1 MEINNNEPVEKKEL
15 DEDWPNLKYYR
26 EKNLDLISKNQNNKI
41 VFMGDSITEGWTQ
54 MNPLFLLNKNYIN
67 RGISGQ
73 TTPQMLIR
81 FKPDVIDL
89 NPNAVIILA
98 GTNDIAGNTG
108 LSSIKMITD
117 NIFSMSDLAL
127 KNNIKVAISSIL
139 PVFKYPWNENIIDP
153 FKTII
158 TINDILKK
166 YALNNN
172 LFYIDYYSSL
182 VDSRPGL
189 KSKYTTDEVHL
200 NKEGYMVISKIV
212 KNFIFQNLN

>member
-41 VFMGDSITEGWTQ
+41 VFMGDSITEGWIQ

-108 LSSIKMITD
+108 PSSIKMITD

>member
-200 NKEGYMVISKIV
+200 NKEGYMIISEIV

>member
-41 VFMGDSITEGWTQ
+41 VFMGDSITEGWIQ

-108 LSSIKMITD
+108 PSSIKMITD

-200 NKEGYMVISKIV
+200 NKEGYMIISEIV

>member
-108 LSSIKMITD
+108 PSSIKMITD